1 MTHMRVTMLPNEVNN
16 VFYADGY
23 SGYQVSNITLML
35 MLLLLEGPVVDDSER
50 DFTKLW
56 RTQFL
61 PSHTIQRKCTAYS
74 GWSRCY
80 WYQNLWTQ
88 HCCKPMSC
96 SWHFIWLGSSWSAN
110 PAPSA
115 VLCSSLLSSSFVTVE

>member
-50 DFTKLW
+50 DFTKL
-56 RTQFL
+56 
-61 PSHTIQRKCTAYS
+61 
-74 GWSRCY
+74 
-80 WYQNLWTQ
+80 
-88 HCCKPMSC
+88 
-96 SWHFIWLGSSWSAN
+96 
-110 PAPSA
+110 
-115 VLCSSLLSSSFVTVE
+115 